1 MNKSNNYN
9 KKEVL
14 LVFLISSMMKKSKK
28 KTMKK
33 NLTNQEVI
41 LTLSY
46 QAFTIKKSV
55 VRKDNIQKKQLN
67 LTEKQQK

>member
-1 MNKSNNYN
+1 
-9 KKEVL
+9 
-14 LVFLISSMMKKSKK
+14 MMKMSEKTIKKTMK

-33 NLTNQEVI
+33 NITNQEVI

-67 LTEKQQK
+67 LTEKQQR